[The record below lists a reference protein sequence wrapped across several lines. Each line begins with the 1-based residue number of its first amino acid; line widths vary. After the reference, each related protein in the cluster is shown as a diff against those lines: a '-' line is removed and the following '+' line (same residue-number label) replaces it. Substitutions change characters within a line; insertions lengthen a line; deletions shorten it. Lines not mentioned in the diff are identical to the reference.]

1 MSSRRKFLKKS
12 VIIPSIMIL
21 PRHVLGGKGYTSPS
35 DKLNIAG
42 VGIRK
47 WGMGFGNLSN
57 CETENIVAL
66 CDVDHKLSAETFNK
80 YPKAKVYKDFRIMLE
95 NQKDIDAIIVATPDH
110 NHAIISMMAIKLGK
124 HVFCQKPLT
133 HTVYEARIIT
143 EAARKYKVQTQMG
156 NQGRSSEEIR
166 RLKEW
171 IDDGA
176 IGPVR
181 KVYAW
186 TDRPVGGNA
195 WDTFAVKAKSKEKP
209 PIPKDL
215 DWDLWLGPAK
225 YRDYHPDYH
234 PLSWRAWIDFGTG
247 SMGDMG
253 CHIIDPSFY
262 ALELGAPS
270 EIQATSTHWVP
281 EVESQTYPS
290 ASIVRMKFPKRG
302 KHPELEL
309 TWSDGRIL
317 PPIPEEF
324 KDNDKFTLSGAMII
338 GDKGKIIHD
347 SHGASGLKIIPEEK
361 MLSYKQPSKTIRRI
375 NGDWRQGG
383 HEQDWIR
390 ACKEGPNG
398 IPASS
403 SFEYGGPLTEMALLG
418 MIAIRLKDQRLKWD
432 SKKFEFTNNKKAN
445 ELLHKE
451 YRKGWSI

>member
-1 MSSRRKFLKKS
+1 
-12 VIIPSIMIL
+12 MIL

-42 VGIRK
+42 VGVRK
-47 WGMGFGNLSN
+47 WGMGSGNLSS
-57 CETENIVAL
+57 CETDNIVAL

-80 YPKAKVYKDFRIMLE
+80 YPKAKVYKDFRVMLE
-95 NQKDIDAIIVATPDH
+95 TQKDIDAVIVATPDH
-110 NHAIISMMAIKLGK
+110 THAIISMMSIKLGK

-133 HTVYEARIIT
+133 HTVYEARVIT
-143 EAARKYKVQTQMG
+143 ETARKYKVQTQMG

-195 WDTFAVKAKSKEKP
+195 WDTFDAKAKPKEKP

-225 YRDYHPDYH
+225 YRDYHPYYH
-234 PLSWRAWIDFGTG
+234 PNSWRAWIDFGTG

-324 KDNDKFTLSGAMII
+324 KDKDKFTLSGAMII
-338 GDKGKIIHD
+338 GDKGKIIHN

-361 MLSYKQPSKTIRRI
+361 MLSYKQPSKTISRI
-375 NGDWRQGG
+375 NGDWREGG

-398 IPASS
+398 TPASS

-432 SKKFEFTNNKKAN
+432 SKKFEFTNNKEAN
-445 ELLHKE
+445 KLLHKE
-451 YRKGWSI
+451 YRKGWSL